1 MKNLRTLILLLL
13 ATGSL
18 AYSQKPSRIG
28 YVDMDYI
35 LSHLEDYKV
44 ASEQF
49 ALQVAQWEAEIEK
62 RQTKIDAEEKQLEAE
77 RALLTPELIK
87 DKEEEIALLK
97 HNLNAYK
104 EQKFNAEKGE
114 YISQKFMLAKPIQ
127 DQVFNIVQEIGKMRK
142 YDFIFEK
149 TDATMLFS
157 NEQHNLS
164 KVVLRALKKKDN
176 AEDRNK
182 DMAELLKESYDFEFV
197 EERVKKRKEA
207 EKAREERRVQYEQER
222 LRKTEEMKQQREN
235 LKAQRE
241 KEQAERQQKLQ
252 QEREALKAQREKE
265 LAERQQKLQQERE
278 AQKAQREKEL
288 AERQQKLQ
296 QEREALKA
304 QREKELAERQQK
316 LQQEREAQKA
326 QREKEQAE
334 RVKKQM
340 EAKTQTPTTK

>member
-1 MKNLRTLILLLL
+1 MKKLRTLILLLL
-13 ATGSL
+13 ATMSL
-18 AYSQKPSRIG
+18 SYSQKPSRIG

-62 RQTKIDAEEKQLEAE
+62 RQAKIDAEEKQLEAE
-77 RALLTPELIK
+77 RVLLTPELIK

-97 HNLNAYK
+97 YNLNAYK

-252 QEREALKAQREKE
+252 QEREA
-265 LAERQQKLQQERE
+265 
-278 AQKAQREKEL
+278 QKAQREKEL

-304 QREKELAERQQK
+304 QREKE
-316 LQQEREAQKA
+316 
-326 QREKEQAE
+326 QAE

>member
-1 MKNLRTLILLLL
+1 MKKLRTLILLLL

-49 ALQVAQWEAEIEK
+49 ALQVAQWETEIEK
-62 RQTKIDAEEKQLEAE
+62 RQAKIDAEEKQLEAE

-97 HNLNAYK
+97 HHLNAYK

-252 QEREALKAQREKE
+252 QEREA
-265 LAERQQKLQQERE
+265 
-278 AQKAQREKEL
+278 QKAQREKEL

>member
-1 MKNLRTLILLLL
+1 MNKLQALFIVLLCS
-13 ATGSL
+13 ACFTY
-18 AYSQKPSRIG
+18 AQKPSRIG

-44 ASEQF
+44 ASQQF
-49 ALQVAQWEAEIEK
+49 ALQVEQWEAEIAK
-62 RQTKIDAEEKQLEAE
+62 RQEKIKAEKDKLEAE
-77 RALLTPELIK
+77 KALLTPELIK
-87 DKEEEIALLK
+87 DKEEEIALLEY
-97 HNLNAYK
+97 NLNAYK
-104 EQKFNAEKGE
+104 QQKFDAKEGE
-114 YISQKFMLAKPIQ
+114 YITQKFMLAKPIQ

-149 TDATMLFS
+149 SDATMLFS

-182 DMAELLKESYDFEFV
+182 DMAQLLKESYDFEFV

-207 EKAREERRVQYEQER
+207 EKAREQRRVQYEQER
-222 LRKTEEMKQQREN
+222 LRKTEEMKQQREQLKAKREKEQAERQQKFQQERDALKAQREKEQAERVQKFQQERDA

-252 QEREALKAQREKE
+252 EQKGQREKE
-265 LAERQQKLQQERE
+265 IAERQKKLEE
-278 AQKAQREKEL
+278 QRV
-288 AERQQKLQ
+288 
-296 QEREALKA
+296 
-304 QREKELAERQQK
+304 
-316 LQQEREAQKA
+316 

-334 RVKKQM
+334 RLKKQQ
-340 EAKTQTPTTK
+340 EARTQTPTTNQ

>member
-1 MKNLRTLILLLL
+1 MKKLRTLILLLL

-62 RQTKIDAEEKQLEAE
+62 RQAKIDAEEKQLEAE

-149 TDATMLFS
+149 TDATMLFA

-176 AEDRNK
+176 ADDRNK

-241 KEQAERQQKLQ
+241 KEQ
-252 QEREALKAQREKE
+252 
-265 LAERQQKLQQERE
+265 AERQQKLQQERE

>member
-1 MKNLRTLILLLL
+1 MKKLRTLILLLL
-13 ATGSL
+13 ATMSL
-18 AYSQKPSRIG
+18 SYSQKPSRIG

-62 RQTKIDAEEKQLEAE
+62 RQAKIDAEEKQLEAE

-222 LRKTEEMKQQREN
+222 LRKTEDMKQQREN

-241 KEQAERQQKLQ
+241 KEQ
-252 QEREALKAQREKE
+252 
-265 LAERQQKLQQERE
+265 AERQQKLQQERE

-316 LQQEREAQKA
+316 LQQEREAQKT
-326 QREKEQAE
+326 QREKE
-334 RVKKQM
+334 
-340 EAKTQTPTTK
+340 

>member
-1 MKNLRTLILLLL
+1 MKKLRTLILLLL
-13 ATGSL
+13 ATMSL
-18 AYSQKPSRIG
+18 SYSQKPSRIG

-62 RQTKIDAEEKQLEAE
+62 RQSKIDAEEKQLEAE

-252 QEREALKAQREKE
+252 QEREA
-265 LAERQQKLQQERE
+265 
-278 AQKAQREKEL
+278 QKAQREKEL

>member
-278 AQKAQREKEL
+278 AQKAQREKE
-288 AERQQKLQ
+288 
-296 QEREALKA
+296 
-304 QREKELAERQQK
+304 
-316 LQQEREAQKA
+316 
-326 QREKEQAE
+326 QAE

>member
-1 MKNLRTLILLLL
+1 MKKLRTLILLLL

-18 AYSQKPSRIG
+18 AYSQKPLRIG

-62 RQTKIDAEEKQLEAE
+62 RQAKIDSEEKQLEAE

-252 QEREALKAQREKE
+252 QEREA
-265 LAERQQKLQQERE
+265 
-278 AQKAQREKEL
+278 QKAQREKEL

>member
-1 MKNLRTLILLLL
+1 MKKLRTLILLLL

-62 RQTKIDAEEKQLEAE
+62 RQGKIDAEEKQLEAE

-176 AEDRNK
+176 ADDRNK

-241 KEQAERQQKLQ
+241 KEQ
-252 QEREALKAQREKE
+252 
-265 LAERQQKLQQERE
+265 AERQQKLQQERE

>member
-1 MKNLRTLILLLL
+1 MKKLRTLILLLL

-49 ALQVAQWEAEIEK
+49 ALQVAQWETEIEK
-62 RQTKIDAEEKQLEAE
+62 RQAKIDAEEKQLEAE

-252 QEREALKAQREKE
+252 QERETQ
-265 LAERQQKLQQERE
+265 
-278 AQKAQREKEL
+278 
-288 AERQQKLQ
+288 
-296 QEREALKA
+296 KA

>member
-1 MKNLRTLILLLL
+1 MKKLRTLILLLL

-62 RQTKIDAEEKQLEAE
+62 RQDKIDAEEKQLEAE

-252 QEREALKAQREKE
+252 QEREA
-265 LAERQQKLQQERE
+265 
-278 AQKAQREKEL
+278 QKAQREKEL

-316 LQQEREAQKA
+316 LQQEREAQKV

>member
-1 MKNLRTLILLLL
+1 MKKLRTLILLLL

-44 ASEQF
+44 ANQQF
-49 ALQVAQWEAEIEK
+49 ALQVEQWQAEIEK
-62 RQTKIDAEEKQLEAE
+62 RQAKIDAEEKQLEAE

-252 QEREALKAQREKE
+252 QEREA
-265 LAERQQKLQQERE
+265 
-278 AQKAQREKEL
+278 QKAQREKEL

>member
-1 MKNLRTLILLLL
+1 MKKLRTLILLLL

-62 RQTKIDAEEKQLEAE
+62 RQAKIDAEEKQLEAE
-77 RALLTPELIK
+77 RALVTPELIK

-252 QEREALKAQREKE
+252 QEREA
-265 LAERQQKLQQERE
+265 
-278 AQKAQREKEL
+278 QKAQREKEL

>member
-1 MKNLRTLILLLL
+1 MKKLRTLILLLL

-18 AYSQKPSRIG
+18 AYSQKPLRIG

-62 RQTKIDAEEKQLEAE
+62 RQAKIDAEEKQLEAE

-252 QEREALKAQREKE
+252 QEREA
-265 LAERQQKLQQERE
+265 
-278 AQKAQREKEL
+278 QKAQREKEL

>member
-1 MKNLRTLILLLL
+1 MKKLRTLILLLL

-49 ALQVAQWEAEIEK
+49 ALQVAQWETEIEK
-62 RQTKIDAEEKQLEAE
+62 RQAKIDAEEKQLEAE

-176 AEDRNK
+176 ADDRNK

-222 LRKTEEMKQQREN
+222 LRKTEEMKQQRES
-235 LKAQRE
+235 LKTQRE
-241 KEQAERQQKLQ
+241 KEQAERQQKLQQEREAQKVQREKELTERQQKLQ

-278 AQKAQREKEL
+278 AL
-288 AERQQKLQ
+288 
-296 QEREALKA
+296 
-304 QREKELAERQQK
+304 
-316 LQQEREAQKA
+316 KA

-334 RVKKQM
+334 RLKK
-340 EAKTQTPTTK
+340 

>member
-1 MKNLRTLILLLL
+1 MKKLRTLILLLL
-13 ATGSL
+13 ATMSL
-18 AYSQKPSRIG
+18 SYSQKPSRIG

-62 RQTKIDAEEKQLEAE
+62 RQAKIDTEEKQLEAE

-252 QEREALKAQREKE
+252 QERET
-265 LAERQQKLQQERE
+265 
-278 AQKAQREKEL
+278 QKAQREKEL

-296 QEREALKA
+296 QERETLKA

>member
-252 QEREALKAQREKE
+252 QEREA
-265 LAERQQKLQQERE
+265 
-278 AQKAQREKEL
+278 QKAQREKEL

>member
-1 MKNLRTLILLLL
+1 MKKLRTLILLLL
-13 ATGSL
+13 ATMSL
-18 AYSQKPSRIG
+18 SYSQKPSRIG

-62 RQTKIDAEEKQLEAE
+62 RQAKIDAEEKQLEAE

-252 QEREALKAQREKE
+252 QEREAE
-265 LAERQQKLQQERE
+265 
-278 AQKAQREKEL
+278 KAQREKEL

-316 LQQEREAQKA
+316 LQQEREAQKT

>member
-1 MKNLRTLILLLL
+1 MKKLRTLILLLL
-13 ATGSL
+13 ATMSL
-18 AYSQKPSRIG
+18 SYSQKPSRIG

-35 LSHLEDYKV
+35 LSQLEDYKV

-62 RQTKIDAEEKQLEAE
+62 RQSKIDAEEKQLEAE

-207 EKAREERRVQYEQER
+207 EKAREEHRVQYEQER

-241 KEQAERQQKLQ
+241 KEQ
-252 QEREALKAQREKE
+252 
-265 LAERQQKLQQERE
+265 AERQQKLQQERE

>member
-1 MKNLRTLILLLL
+1 MKKLRTLILLLL

-18 AYSQKPSRIG
+18 SYSQKPSRIG

-62 RQTKIDAEEKQLEAE
+62 RQAKIDAEEKQLEAE
-77 RALLTPELIK
+77 RALLTLELIK

-176 AEDRNK
+176 ADDRNK

-197 EERVKKRKEA
+197 DERVKKRKEA

-241 KEQAERQQKLQ
+241 KEQ
-252 QEREALKAQREKE
+252 
-265 LAERQQKLQQERE
+265 AERQQKLQQERE

>member
-1 MKNLRTLILLLL
+1 MKKLRTLILLLL
-13 ATGSL
+13 ATMSL
-18 AYSQKPSRIG
+18 SYSQKPSRIG

-62 RQTKIDAEEKQLEAE
+62 RQAKIDAEEKQLEAE

-222 LRKTEEMKQQREN
+222 LRKTEDMKQQREN

-241 KEQAERQQKLQ
+241 KEQ
-252 QEREALKAQREKE
+252 
-265 LAERQQKLQQERE
+265 AERQQKLQQERE

-316 LQQEREAQKA
+316 LQQEREAQKT

>member
-1 MKNLRTLILLLL
+1 MKKLRTLILLLL
-13 ATGSL
+13 ATMSL
-18 AYSQKPSRIG
+18 SYSQKPSRIG

-62 RQTKIDAEEKQLEAE
+62 RQAKIDAEEKQLEAE

-176 AEDRNK
+176 ADDRNK

-235 LKAQRE
+235 LKVQRE

-252 QEREALKAQREKE
+252 QEREAQ
-265 LAERQQKLQQERE
+265 
-278 AQKAQREKEL
+278 
-288 AERQQKLQ
+288 
-296 QEREALKA
+296 KA

>member
-1 MKNLRTLILLLL
+1 MKKLRTLILLLL
-13 ATGSL
+13 ATMSL
-18 AYSQKPSRIG
+18 SYSQKPSRIG

-62 RQTKIDAEEKQLEAE
+62 RQAKIDAEEKQLEAE

-252 QEREALKAQREKE
+252 QEREA
-265 LAERQQKLQQERE
+265 
-278 AQKAQREKEL
+278 QKAQREKEL

-296 QEREALKA
+296 QEREVLKA

>member
-1 MKNLRTLILLLL
+1 MNKLQALFIVLLCS
-13 ATGSL
+13 ACFTY
-18 AYSQKPSRIG
+18 AQKPSRIG

-44 ASEQF
+44 ASQQF
-49 ALQVAQWEAEIEK
+49 ALQVEQWEAEIAKRTEK
-62 RQTKIDAEEKQLEAE
+62 IAAEKAKLEAE

-87 DKEEEIALLK
+87 DKEEEIALLER
-97 HNLNAYK
+97 NLNAYK
-104 EQKFNAEKGE
+104 EQKFDPEKGE

-149 TDATMLFS
+149 SDATMLFS

-182 DMAELLKESYDFEFV
+182 DMAQLLKESYDFEFV

-207 EKAREERRVQYEQER
+207 EKAREQRRVQYEQER
-222 LRKTEEMKQQREN
+222 LRKTEEMKQQREQLKAKREKEQAERQQKFQQERDA

-241 KEQAERQQKLQ
+241 KEQAERQQKFQ
-252 QEREALKAQREKE
+252 QQRDSIKAQRDKE
-265 LAERQQKLQQERE
+265 QAERQQKLQE
-278 AQKAQREKEL
+278 QKEQREKEI
-288 AERQQKLQ
+288 AERQKKL
-296 QEREALKA
+296 EE
-304 QREKELAERQQK
+304 QRV
-316 LQQEREAQKA
+316 

-334 RVKKQM
+334 RLKKQQ
-340 EAKTQTPTTK
+340 EARTQTPTTNQ